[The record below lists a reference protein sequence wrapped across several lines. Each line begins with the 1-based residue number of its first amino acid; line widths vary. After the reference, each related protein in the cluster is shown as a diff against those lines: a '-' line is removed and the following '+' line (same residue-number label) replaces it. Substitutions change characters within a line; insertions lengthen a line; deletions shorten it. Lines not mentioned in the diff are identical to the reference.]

1 MTKRVLVIDDEFEI
15 LFVLQK
21 VFEDFAGWQTL
32 ATSSSV
38 EGLVTASREPLDAVI
53 LDVSMPEIDGFEF
66 VERLQAD
73 TTLADLPIV
82 LLTAKVTPS
91 DQQRFAT
98 LNIAGVVAKPFDPLT
113 VWKQVANVLGW
124 PA

>member
-21 VFEDFAGWQTL
+21 VFEDFAGWQTF

-38 EGLVTASREPLDAVI
+38 EGLLTASQEPLDAVI
-53 LDVSMPEIDGFEF
+53 LDVSMPEIDGIEF
-66 VERLQAD
+66 VERLRAD
-73 TTLADLPIV
+73 AALTDLPIV

-91 DQQRFAT
+91 DQQRFAA
-98 LNIAGVVAKPFDPLT
+98 LKIAGVVAKPFDPLT
-113 VWKQVANVLGW
+113 VWQQVASVLGW
-124 PA
+124 AN